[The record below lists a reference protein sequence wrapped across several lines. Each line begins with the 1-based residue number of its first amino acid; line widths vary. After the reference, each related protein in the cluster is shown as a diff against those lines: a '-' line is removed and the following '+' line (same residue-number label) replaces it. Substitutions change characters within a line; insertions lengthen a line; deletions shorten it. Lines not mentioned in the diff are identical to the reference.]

1 MGSSQGEELERPVK
15 PKNFEKG
22 FSEVQAKKGIEELM
36 GKCVNGLMRER
47 LNGCRGRK
55 GWKIDKVIEHR
66 KKVADMYKNIL
77 KDLDREIV
85 KWGKWE
91 VREIRRRRLRI

>member
-1 MGSSQGEELERPVK
+1 MGVGV
-15 PKNFEKG
+15 EK
-22 FSEVQAKKGIEELM
+22 
-36 GKCVNGLMRER
+36 RR
-47 LNGCRGRK
+47 
-55 GWKIDKVIEHR
+55 KIDKVIEHR